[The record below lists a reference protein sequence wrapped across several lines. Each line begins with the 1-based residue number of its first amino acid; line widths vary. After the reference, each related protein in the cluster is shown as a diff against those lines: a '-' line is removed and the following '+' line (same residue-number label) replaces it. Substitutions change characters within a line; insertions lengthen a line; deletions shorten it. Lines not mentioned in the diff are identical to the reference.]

1 MQKGKLLLTVA
12 AVVLL
17 LPILLLPAAR
27 VFASQLGKI
36 IARVMTI
43 NLQD

>member
-1 MQKGKLLLTVA
+1 MQKGKLLLTAVA
-12 AVVLL
+12 AVLL

-27 VFASQLGKI
+27 VFASQLDKL
-36 IARVMTI
+36 IAQVMMI